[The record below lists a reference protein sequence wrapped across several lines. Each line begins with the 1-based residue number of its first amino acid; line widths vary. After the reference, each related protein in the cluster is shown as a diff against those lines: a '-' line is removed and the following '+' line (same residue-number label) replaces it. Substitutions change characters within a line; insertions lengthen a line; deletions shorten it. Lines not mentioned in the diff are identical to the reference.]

1 MKKDL
6 FSEYNKI
13 VRDKPVVFESQSVIL
28 PNGII
33 VECEEDRIF
42 GNVIVTARM
51 VGSKEIYAIQVDR
64 GTTKLLRRTRILN
77 KLRGA
82 GTTTKQMIQNVAE
95 SFSNGQVEIV
105 EYNDLG

>member
-6 FSEYNKI
+6 FSEYNKM
-13 VRDKPVVFESQSVIL
+13 VRDKPVVFESQSVML

-51 VGSKEIYAIQVDR
+51 VDSKEMYAIQVDMSIGHR
-64 GTTKLLRRTRILN
+64 ISQSIEELLN
-77 KLRGA
+77 FYG
-82 GTTTKQMIQNVAE
+82 
-95 SFSNGQVEIV
+95 GQ
-105 EYNDLG
+105 EY